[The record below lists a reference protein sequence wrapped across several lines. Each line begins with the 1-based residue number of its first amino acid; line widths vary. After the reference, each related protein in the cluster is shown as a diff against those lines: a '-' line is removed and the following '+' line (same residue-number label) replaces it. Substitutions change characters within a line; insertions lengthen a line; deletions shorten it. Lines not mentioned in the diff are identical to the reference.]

1 VDQDEKI
8 YRKLQRHLNRQ
19 AVGFPAT
26 RSGADI
32 KLLKHIFSPRDAE
45 IATCL
50 SYRSEPLV
58 AIFERAKHLF
68 KTPEALA
75 SALDRMH
82 QQGGIHSHMQD
93 GQRRYANV
101 PLVIGMFETRI
112 NKMTPEFVEN
122 FNQYTKEPK
131 FGVEFLATDLPQLR
145 TIPLSRSIE
154 PRHRTSTFDEVM
166 ALLDVADPP
175 FAALECICRKK
186 RAVEGNPCKV
196 TDRKENCLDL
206 GEMAQSFLMSGRA
219 REVTRQEARSI
230 IEQNQKEG
238 LALQVS
244 NTKKAFHIC
253 ACCGCCCGFLQV
265 LKKLPEPLEFW
276 SSNYHAAVDDNACQ
290 GCGLCEA
297 RCQMGAVS
305 VASEDRPAVVNQ
317 NLCIGCGLCVTTC
330 PQQAVQLESNKAQ
343 VDPPNSREDLYDI
356 IMQRKKGALGKLKLK
371 GKILAGAVRTGRTD
385 LLKR

>member
-1 VDQDEKI
+1 MDQDEKI

-32 KLLKHIFSPRDAE
+32 KLLKHIFAPRDAE

-58 AIFERAKHLF
+58 TIFERAKHLF
-68 KTPEALA
+68 KTPEDLA
-75 SALDRMH
+75 IALDRMH

-175 FAALECICRKK
+175 FAALECLCRKK
-186 RAVEGNPCKV
+186 REVEGNPCKV
-196 TDRKENCLDL
+196 SDRKETCLAL
-206 GEMAQSFLMSGRA
+206 GEMGQSFLMSGRG
-219 REVTRQEARSI
+219 REITRQEARSI
-230 IEQNQKEG
+230 IEQNQKDG
-238 LALQVS
+238 LLLQSS
-244 NTKKAFHIC
+244 NTKNSFHIC
-253 ACCGCCCGFLQV
+253 ACCGCCCGFVGV
-265 LKKLPEPLEFW
+265 LKNLPEPLEFW
-276 SSNYHAAVDDNACQ
+276 SSNFHAEVDKNACD
-290 GCGLCEA
+290 GCGVCA
-297 RCQMGAVS
+297 KRCQMGAVAVPLNNQP
-305 VASEDRPAVVNQ
+305 VAVNRG
-317 NLCIGCGLCVTTC
+317 NCIGCGLCVPTC
-330 PQQAVQLESNKAQ
+330 PTQAIRLEKNEPQ
-343 VDPPNSREDLYDI
+343 VSPPDTRRDLYDI
-356 IMQRKKGALGKLKLK
+356 IMARKKGRLGKLKVT
-371 GKILAGAVRTGRTD
+371 GKIIIGAVRTGRTD
-385 LLKR
+385 LLK

>member
-32 KLLKHIFSPRDAE
+32 KLLKHIFAPRDAE

-58 AIFERAKHLF
+58 TIFERANHLF

-276 SSNYHAAVDDNACQ
+276 SSNYHAEVDTNACQ

-317 NLCIGCGLCVTTC
+317 TLCIGCGLCVTTC